1 MLRGVRSRLTYASLV
16 TCSMRP
22 PSQAFQLRVI
32 VSAIASAISTT
43 STGVPNRRQAAF
55 SGLIVC
61 SICGCGASTIGV
73 VAIST
78 SSVQCR
84 PQENGTGFLAA
95 PTPFLI
101 LARRTRAFSHGRT
114 QVDQR

>member
-1 MLRGVRSRLTYASLV
+1 MLSGVRSRLTYASLV

-22 PSQAFQLRVI
+22 PSHAFQLRVM

-61 SICGCGASTIGV
+61 SICGSWGRDDWGCGHFDVLRPMPHCRQSQ
-73 VAIST
+73 VARI
-78 SSVQCR
+78 
-84 PQENGTGFLAA
+84 
-95 PTPFLI
+95 
-101 LARRTRAFSHGRT
+101 
-114 QVDQR
+114 